1 MKKITLLAVAVLAI
15 SFASCKK
22 DRTCT
27 CTSTSTPT
35 SGPSY
40 TSTDE
45 ITVKKAKKKDALNG
59 QCRSMSW
66 QQTAPTSGTKT
77 EVTCE
82 LK

>member
-1 MKKITLLAVAVLAI
+1 MKKITILAVAALAI

-27 CTSTSTPT
+27 CTYTTTPA
-35 SGPSY
+35 GGAAY

-45 ITVKKAKKKDALNG
+45 ITIKKAKKKDALNG
-59 QCRSMSW
+59 QCRSVSS
-66 QQTAPTSGTKT
+66 QQTAPVSGTKY
-77 EVTCE
+77 ESNCE